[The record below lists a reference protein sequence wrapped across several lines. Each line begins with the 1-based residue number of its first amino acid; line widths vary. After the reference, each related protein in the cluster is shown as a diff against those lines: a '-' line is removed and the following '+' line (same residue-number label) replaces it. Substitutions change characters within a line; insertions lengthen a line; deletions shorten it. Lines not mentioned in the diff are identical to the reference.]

1 VLNKRLRAAC
11 LVIVATAAMLAVGAA
26 RAMADEPFYK
36 GKRLTVMINYGAGGP
51 ADIEAR
57 IFARHI
63 GKHIE
68 GSPQVIVQN
77 IDGAGGLIGTTYLGE
92 IAPKDGTTMG
102 HLTGM
107 AWRWANDAE
116 RFRVDFKSYEFF
128 GFQRSTTVYFMR
140 TDVPPGI
147 KQATDIVK
155 ALGVISGGLGPDN
168 AKDLLIRLGLEMLGV
183 PHQHVTSYR
192 SSATARLALQQ
203 GEINFYSESPPSYR
217 SVVHLGIVKEGLAI
231 PIWHDPENDG
241 DKLIASKQVSDLGIA
256 PYHEF
261 YRTLKGVAPSGILW
275 DAFQTIRTISGS
287 MLRILAL
294 PPGAPPA
301 AIAALQAA
309 VVRMNED
316 KAYADDAL
324 KVIGFVPEY
333 TTGPDTNREVREGLS
348 VRPEIKAFIADYVKK
363 GNK

>member
-1 VLNKRLRAAC
+1 MRLRVALVVLPAA
-11 LVIVATAAMLAVGAA
+11 AAMLAADVGNAT
-26 RAMADEPFYK
+26 ADEPFYK

-51 ADIEAR
+51 ADIEGR
-57 IFARHI
+57 LFARHI

-68 GSPQVIVQN
+68 GNPQVIVQN

-92 IAPKDGTTMG
+92 IAPKDGAMLG

-107 AWRWANDAE
+107 AWRWANDVD
-116 RFRVDFKSYEFF
+116 RFRVDFKSYEFV
-128 GFQRSTTVYFMR
+128 GYQRSTTVYYMR

-155 ALGVISGGLGPDN
+155 AQGVVSGGLGPDN
-168 AKDLLIRLGLEMLGV
+168 AKDLLIQLGLEMLGV
-183 PHQHVTSYR
+183 PHKHVTSYR

-217 SVVHLGIVKEGLAI
+217 SVVHPGIVKEGSAI

-241 DKLIASKQVSDLGIA
+241 DRLIASKQVSDLGIA
-256 PYHEF
+256 PFHEF
-261 YRTLKGVAPSGILW
+261 YRTVKGASPSGILW
-275 DAFQTIRTISGS
+275 DAFHTIRTISGS

-294 PPGAPPA
+294 PPGAPQA
-301 AIAALQAA
+301 AAAALQAA
-309 VVRMNED
+309 VVRLNED
-316 KAYADDAL
+316 RAYGDDAF

-333 TTGPDTNREVREGLS
+333 TTGPDTNREMREGLT
-348 VRPEIKAFIADYVKK
+348 VRPQIKAFIADYVKK
-363 GNK
+363 GGK